1 MRHLRQCRQRG
12 AGHSGFP
19 ERLGIVC
26 WLDRWSLS
34 LPLAHS
40 ERVIHARLVG
50 KSIHTNRD
58 LDLRI
63 DSGCSRV
70 LVHDIKA
77 LSLDNPR
84 QQSNEPPLVAKDRA
98 QASLEPPSARAAC
111 MRTRTLPIVLR
122 P

>member
-1 MRHLRQCRQRG
+1 M
-12 AGHSGFP
+12 HSGFP

-26 WLDRWSLS
+26 WLDRWSLR

-84 QQSNEPPLVAKDRA
+84 QQSSEPPLIAKECA
-98 QASLEPPSARAAC
+98 QASLEPPSARTTY
-111 MRTRTLPIVLR
+111 MR
-122 P
+122 

>member
-1 MRHLRQCRQRG
+1 M
-12 AGHSGFP
+12 HSGFP

-26 WLDRWSLS
+26 WLDRWSLR

-77 LSLDNPR
+77 LTWLTQPQES
-84 QQSNEPPLVAKDRA
+84 SPL
-98 QASLEPPSARAAC
+98 ASAWLTTKVTKGQGLEGWNWWKQPLHSPL
-111 MRTRTLPIVLR
+111 TF
-122 P
+122 